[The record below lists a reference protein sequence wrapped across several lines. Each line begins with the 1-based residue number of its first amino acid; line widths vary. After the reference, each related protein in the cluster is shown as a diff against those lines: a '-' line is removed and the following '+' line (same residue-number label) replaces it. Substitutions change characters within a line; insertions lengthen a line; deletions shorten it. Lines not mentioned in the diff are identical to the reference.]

1 MKNGYTNIEVY
12 ANSLVKNKIN
22 LSTKDVKEKI
32 KYVDTL
38 NSREYTTSSWK
49 ALMATVN
56 EAKTVLGNNRSTQS
70 DVDNSLNNI
79 NIAISELVKSEEP
92 KKLHR

>member
-1 MKNGYTNIEVY
+1 
-12 ANSLVKNKIN
+12 
-22 LSTKDVKEKI
+22 
-32 KYVDTL
+32 
-38 NSREYTTSSWK
+38 
-49 ALMATVN
+49 MATVN

-79 NIAISELVKSEEP
+79 NTAISELVKSEEP